1 MERVILAGSGFF
13 IRDKF
18 SFNQGIKG
26 DNYSMATP
34 RFDGVELFLQ
44 IVESGNLTEAA
55 ERLNLTRSAVGKG
68 LARLE
73 ARLGTCLLQRS
84 TRRQRLTE
92 DGQAYYEHCLRALAE
107 LEAAESVLESGRQQ
121 PRGRLRASL
130 PLAFGHHYAAPAL
143 WGLLD
148 RFAQL
153 EIDISFSDRLIDVAQ
168 EGSDLAVRIGALPDT
183 DRLSA
188 RRLGEQAIGLAAAPA
203 YLRRVGRIECL
214 EDLAGH
220 RGIAYRCN
228 APRLEWELNDA
239 QGRPHRARVA
249 SPLMMDDLQAVA
261 DAAIAGVGLAWL
273 PSWLIAHYVLRG
285 QLEAVLPSYREQ
297 PAPIHVIWP
306 TAAHMP
312 AKTRCAIDALVAGTP
327 SCLAGS

>member
-1 MERVILAGSGFF
+1 MS
-13 IRDKF
+13 
-18 SFNQGIKG
+18 
-26 DNYSMATP
+26 TP

-44 IVESGNLTEAA
+44 IVESGSLSAAA

-92 DGQAYYEHCLRALAE
+92 DGQAYYEHCLRALSE

-143 WGLLD
+143 WGLMD
-148 RFAQL
+148 RYAQL
-153 EIDISFSDRLIDVAQ
+153 EIEICFSDRIIDLAQ
-168 EGSDLAVRIGALPDT
+168 EGFDIAVRIGPLPDT

-188 RRLGEQAIGLAAAPA
+188 RRLGEQVMGLAASPA
-203 YLRRVGRIECL
+203 YLQRSERIERI
-214 EDLAGH
+214 EDLAVH
-220 RGIAYRCN
+220 RGIAYRSN
-228 APRLEWELNDA
+228 TAHRSRL
-239 QGRPHRARVA
+239 VT
-249 SPLMMDDLQAVA
+249 PLVLDDLQAVA

-273 PSWLIAHYVLRG
+273 PSWLIAHYALRG
-285 QLEAVLPSYREQ
+285 QLEAVLPGYREQ

-306 TAAHMP
+306 TAPHMP
-312 AKTRCAIDALVAGTP
+312 AKTRCAIDALVAATP

>member
-1 MERVILAGSGFF
+1 
-13 IRDKF
+13 
-18 SFNQGIKG
+18 
-26 DNYSMATP
+26 MATP

-121 PRGRLRASL
+121 PRGRLRVSV

-143 WGLLD
+143 WALLD
-148 RFAQL
+148 RYPEL
-153 EIDISFSDRLIDVAQ
+153 EIDICFSDRMIDLVQ
-168 EGSDLAVRIGALPDT
+168 EGFDMAVRIGPLPDT

-188 RRLGEQAIGLAAAPA
+188 RRLGQQVMGLAASPA
-203 YLRRVGRIECL
+203 YLQRKGAIGSI
-214 EDLAGH
+214 EDLAAH
-220 RGIAYRCN
+220 RGIAYRSN
-228 APRLEWELNDA
+228 TAQRSRL
-239 QGRPHRARVA
+239 A
-249 SPLMMDDLQAVA
+249 SPLIVDDLQAVA

-273 PSWLIAHYVLRG
+273 PSWLVAHYALRG
-285 QLEAVLPSYREQ
+285 QLQAVLPSYREQ

-312 AKTRCAIDALVAGTP
+312 AKTRCAIDALVAATP

>member
-1 MERVILAGSGFF
+1 
-13 IRDKF
+13 
-18 SFNQGIKG
+18 
-26 DNYSMATP
+26 MATP

-121 PRGRLRASL
+121 PRGRLRVSV

-143 WGLLD
+143 WALLD
-148 RFAQL
+148 RYPEL
-153 EIDISFSDRLIDVAQ
+153 EIDLCFSDRMIDLVQ
-168 EGSDLAVRIGALPDT
+168 EGFDMAVRIGPLPDT

-188 RRLGEQAIGLAAAPA
+188 RRLGQQAMGLAASPA
-203 YLRRVGRIECL
+203 YLQRKGAIGSI
-214 EDLAGH
+214 EDLAAH
-220 RGIAYRCN
+220 RGIAYRSN
-228 APRLEWELNDA
+228 TAQRSRL
-239 QGRPHRARVA
+239 A
-249 SPLMMDDLQAVA
+249 SPLIVDDLQAVA

-273 PSWLIAHYVLRG
+273 PSWLIAHYALRG
-285 QLEAVLPSYREQ
+285 QLQAVLPSYREQ

-312 AKTRCAIDALVAGTP
+312 AKTRCAIDALVTATP

>member
-1 MERVILAGSGFF
+1 
-13 IRDKF
+13 
-18 SFNQGIKG
+18 
-26 DNYSMATP
+26 MATP

-44 IVESGNLTEAA
+44 VVESGNLTEAA

-121 PRGRLRASL
+121 PRGRLRVSV

-143 WGLLD
+143 WALLD
-148 RFAQL
+148 RYPEL
-153 EIDISFSDRLIDVAQ
+153 EIDLCFSDRMIDLVQ
-168 EGSDLAVRIGALPDT
+168 EGFDMAVRIGPLPDT

-188 RRLGEQAIGLAAAPA
+188 RRLGQQVMGLAASPA
-203 YLRRVGRIECL
+203 YLQRKGAIESI
-214 EDLAGH
+214 EDLAAH
-220 RGIAYRCN
+220 RGIAYRSN
-228 APRLEWELNDA
+228 TAQRSRL
-239 QGRPHRARVA
+239 V
-249 SPLMMDDLQAVA
+249 SPLILDDLQAVA

-273 PSWLIAHYVLRG
+273 PSWLIAHYALRG
-285 QLEAVLPSYREQ
+285 QLQAVLPSYREQ

-312 AKTRCAIDALVAGTP
+312 AKTRCAIDALVAATP

>member
-1 MERVILAGSGFF
+1 
-13 IRDKF
+13 
-18 SFNQGIKG
+18 
-26 DNYSMATP
+26 MATP

-121 PRGRLRASL
+121 PRGRLRASV

-143 WGLLD
+143 WGLME
-148 RFAQL
+148 RYPEL
-153 EIDISFSDRLIDVAQ
+153 EIEICFSDRMIDLAQ
-168 EGSDLAVRIGALPDT
+168 ERFDMAVRIGPLPDT

-188 RRLGEQAIGLAAAPA
+188 RRLGQQVMGLAASPA
-203 YLRRVGRIECL
+203 YVQRRGRIERI
-214 EDLAGH
+214 EDLATH
-220 RGIAYRCN
+220 RGIAYRSN
-228 APRLEWELNDA
+228 TTAHHARL
-239 QGRPHRARVA
+239 A
-249 SPLMMDDLQAVA
+249 SPLVLDDLQAVA

-273 PSWLIAHYVLRG
+273 PSWLIAHYALRG
-285 QLEAVLPSYREQ
+285 QLQAVLPSYREQ

-312 AKTRCAIDALVAGTP
+312 AKTRCAIDALVAATP

>member
-1 MERVILAGSGFF
+1 
-13 IRDKF
+13 
-18 SFNQGIKG
+18 
-26 DNYSMATP
+26 MATP

-55 ERLNLTRSAVGKG
+55 EHLNLTRSAVGKG

-121 PRGRLRASL
+121 PRGRLRVSV

-143 WGLLD
+143 WALLD
-148 RFAQL
+148 RYPEL
-153 EIDISFSDRLIDVAQ
+153 EIDICFSDRMIDLVQ
-168 EGSDLAVRIGALPDT
+168 EGFDMAVRIGPLPDT

-188 RRLGEQAIGLAAAPA
+188 RRLGQQVMGLAASPA
-203 YLRRVGRIECL
+203 YLQRKGAIGSI
-214 EDLAGH
+214 EDLAAH
-220 RGIAYRCN
+220 RGIAYRSN
-228 APRLEWELNDA
+228 TAQRSRL
-239 QGRPHRARVA
+239 A
-249 SPLMMDDLQAVA
+249 SPLIVDDLQAVA

-273 PSWLIAHYVLRG
+273 PSWLIAHYALRG
-285 QLEAVLPSYREQ
+285 QLQAVLPSYREQ

-312 AKTRCAIDALVAGTP
+312 AKTRCAIDALVAATP

>member
-1 MERVILAGSGFF
+1 
-13 IRDKF
+13 
-18 SFNQGIKG
+18 
-26 DNYSMATP
+26 MATP

-44 IVESGNLTEAA
+44 IVERGNLTEAA

-121 PRGRLRASL
+121 PRGRLRVSV

-143 WGLLD
+143 WALLD
-148 RFAQL
+148 RYPEL
-153 EIDISFSDRLIDVAQ
+153 EIDLCFSDRMIDLVQ
-168 EGSDLAVRIGALPDT
+168 EGFDMAVRIGPLPDT

-188 RRLGEQAIGLAAAPA
+188 RRLGQQAMGLAASPA
-203 YLRRVGRIECL
+203 YLQRKGAIDSID
-214 EDLAGH
+214 DLAAH
-220 RGIAYRCN
+220 RGIAYRSN
-228 APRLEWELNDA
+228 TAQRSRL
-239 QGRPHRARVA
+239 A
-249 SPLMMDDLQAVA
+249 SPLIVDDLQAVA

-273 PSWLIAHYVLRG
+273 PSWLIAHYALRG
-285 QLEAVLPSYREQ
+285 QLQAVLPSYREQ

-312 AKTRCAIDALVAGTP
+312 AKTRCAIDALVAATP

>member
-1 MERVILAGSGFF
+1 MS
-13 IRDKF
+13 
-18 SFNQGIKG
+18 
-26 DNYSMATP
+26 TP

-44 IVESGNLTEAA
+44 IVESGSLSAAA

-143 WGLLD
+143 WGLMARYPD
-148 RFAQL
+148 L
-153 EIDISFSDRLIDVAQ
+153 EIDICFSDRMIDLAQ
-168 EGSDLAVRIGALPDT
+168 EGFDIAVRIGPLPDT

-188 RRLGEQAIGLAAAPA
+188 RRLGEQFMGLAASPA
-203 YLRRVGRIECL
+203 YLQRRGRIECI
-214 EDLAGH
+214 EALAAH
-220 RGIAYRCN
+220 RGIAYRSN
-228 APRLEWELNDA
+228 NVHRSRL
-239 QGRPHRARVA
+239 VT
-249 SPLMMDDLQAVA
+249 PLVLDDLQAVA
-261 DAAIAGVGLAWL
+261 DATIAGVGLAWL
-273 PSWLIAHYVLRG
+273 PSWLIAHYALRG
-285 QLEAVLPSYREQ
+285 QLEAVLPDYREQ

-306 TAAHMP
+306 TAPHMP
-312 AKTRCAIDALVAGTP
+312 AKTRCAIDALVAATP
-327 SCLAGS
+327 NCLAGS

>member
-1 MERVILAGSGFF
+1 
-13 IRDKF
+13 
-18 SFNQGIKG
+18 
-26 DNYSMATP
+26 MATP

-44 IVESGNLTEAA
+44 VVESGNLTEAA

-121 PRGRLRASL
+121 PRGRLRVSV

-143 WGLLD
+143 WALMD
-148 RFAQL
+148 SYPEL
-153 EIDISFSDRLIDVAQ
+153 EIDICFSDRMIDLVQ
-168 EGSDLAVRIGALPDT
+168 EGFDIAVRIGPLPDT

-188 RRLGEQAIGLAAAPA
+188 RRLGQQVMGLAASPA
-203 YLRRVGRIECL
+203 YLQRKGAIESI
-214 EDLAGH
+214 EDLAAH
-220 RGIAYRCN
+220 RGIAYRSN
-228 APRLEWELNDA
+228 TAQRSRL
-239 QGRPHRARVA
+239 V
-249 SPLMMDDLQAVA
+249 SPLILDDLQAVA

-273 PSWLIAHYVLRG
+273 PSWLIAHYALRG
-285 QLEAVLPSYREQ
+285 QLQAVLPSYREQ

-312 AKTRCAIDALVAGTP
+312 AKTRCAIDALVAATP

>member
-1 MERVILAGSGFF
+1 M
-13 IRDKF
+13 
-18 SFNQGIKG
+18 GIKG
-26 DNYSMATP
+26 DNQTMATP

-73 ARLGTCLLQRS
+73 ARLGTRLLQRS
-84 TRRQRLTE
+84 TRRQHLTE

-121 PRGRLRASL
+121 PRGRLRVSV

-143 WGLLD
+143 WGLMD
-148 RFAQL
+148 RYPQL
-153 EIDISFSDRLIDVAQ
+153 EIEISFSDRMIDLVQ
-168 EGSDLAVRIGALPDT
+168 EGFDIAIRIGDLPDT
-183 DRLSA
+183 DRLNA
-188 RRLGEQAIGLAAAPA
+188 RRLGAQSMGLAASPA
-203 YLRRVGRIECL
+203 YLQRVGRIDAID
-214 EDLAGH
+214 DLTGH
-220 RGIAYRCN
+220 RGIAYRTN
-228 APRLEWELNDA
+228 T
-239 QGRPHRARVA
+239 PHRSRVV
-249 SPLMMDDLQAVA
+249 SPLVLDDLQAVA

-285 QLEAVLPSYREQ
+285 QLEAVLPGYREQ
-297 PAPIHVIWP
+297 PSPIHVIWP
-306 TAAHMP
+306 TAPHMP
-312 AKTRCAIDALVAGTP
+312 AKIRCAIDALVAATP

>member
-1 MERVILAGSGFF
+1 
-13 IRDKF
+13 
-18 SFNQGIKG
+18 
-26 DNYSMATP
+26 MATP

-73 ARLGTCLLQRS
+73 ARLGTRLLQRS
-84 TRRQRLTE
+84 TRRQCLTE

-121 PRGRLRASL
+121 PRGRLRVSV

-148 RFAQL
+148 HYPEL
-153 EIDISFSDRLIDVAQ
+153 EIEISFSDRLVDVAQ
-168 EGSDLAVRIGALPDT
+168 EGFDLTVRIGQLPDT

-188 RRLGEQAIGLAAAPA
+188 RRLGEQAMGLGASPA
-203 YLRRVGRIECL
+203 YLQRCGRVERIE
-214 EDLAGH
+214 DLVGH
-220 RGIAYRCN
+220 RGIGYGGAG
-228 APRLEWELNDA
+228 PRSGWALSDE
-239 QGRPHRARVA
+239 QGRLHHARVA
-249 SPLMMDDLQAVA
+249 SPLWLDDLQAVA

-273 PSWLIAHYVLRG
+273 PSWLLAHYVLRG
-285 QLEAVLPSYREQ
+285 QLEPVLTNYRGQ
-297 PAPIHVIWP
+297 PLPIHVVWP
-306 TAAHMP
+306 TAPYMP
-312 AKTRCAIDALVAGTP
+312 AKTRCAIDALVAATP

>member
-1 MERVILAGSGFF
+1 MS
-13 IRDKF
+13 
-18 SFNQGIKG
+18 
-26 DNYSMATP
+26 TP

-44 IVESGNLTEAA
+44 IVESGSLSAAA

-143 WGLLD
+143 WGLMARYPD
-148 RFAQL
+148 L
-153 EIDISFSDRLIDVAQ
+153 EIDICFSDRMIDLTQ
-168 EGSDLAVRIGALPDT
+168 EGFDIAVRIGPLPDT

-188 RRLGEQAIGLAAAPA
+188 RRLGEQVMGLAASPA
-203 YLRRVGRIECL
+203 YLQRRGRIEHI
-214 EDLAGH
+214 EELAAH
-220 RGIAYRCN
+220 RGIAYRSN
-228 APRLEWELNDA
+228 NVHRSRL
-239 QGRPHRARVA
+239 VT
-249 SPLMMDDLQAVA
+249 PLVLDDLQAVA
-261 DAAIAGVGLAWL
+261 DATIAGVGLAWL
-273 PSWLIAHYVLRG
+273 PSWLIAHYALRG
-285 QLEAVLPSYREQ
+285 QLEAVLPDYREQ

-306 TAAHMP
+306 TAPHMP
-312 AKTRCAIDALVAGTP
+312 AKTRCAIDALVAATP
-327 SCLAGS
+327 SCLGGS

>member
-1 MERVILAGSGFF
+1 
-13 IRDKF
+13 
-18 SFNQGIKG
+18 
-26 DNYSMATP
+26 MATP

-107 LEAAESVLESGRQQ
+107 LETAESVLESGRQQ
-121 PRGRLRASL
+121 PRGRLRVSV

-143 WGLLD
+143 WALLD
-148 RFAQL
+148 RYPEL
-153 EIDISFSDRLIDVAQ
+153 EIDLCFSDRMIDLVQ
-168 EGSDLAVRIGALPDT
+168 EGFDMAVRIGPLPDT

-188 RRLGEQAIGLAAAPA
+188 RRLGQQAMGLAASPA
-203 YLRRVGRIECL
+203 YLQRKGAIGSI
-214 EDLAGH
+214 EDLAAH
-220 RGIAYRCN
+220 RGIAYRSN
-228 APRLEWELNDA
+228 TAQRSRL
-239 QGRPHRARVA
+239 A
-249 SPLMMDDLQAVA
+249 SPLIVDDLQAVA

-273 PSWLIAHYVLRG
+273 PSWLIAHYALRG
-285 QLEAVLPSYREQ
+285 QLQAVLPSYREQ

-312 AKTRCAIDALVAGTP
+312 AKTRCAIDALVAATP

>member
-1 MERVILAGSGFF
+1 
-13 IRDKF
+13 
-18 SFNQGIKG
+18 
-26 DNYSMATP
+26 MATP

-121 PRGRLRASL
+121 PRGRLRVSV

-143 WGLLD
+143 WALLD
-148 RFAQL
+148 RYPEL
-153 EIDISFSDRLIDVAQ
+153 EIDICFSDRMIDLVQ
-168 EGSDLAVRIGALPDT
+168 EGFDMAVRIGPLPDT

-188 RRLGEQAIGLAAAPA
+188 RRLGQQAMGLAASPG
-203 YLRRVGRIECL
+203 YLQRKGAIGSI
-214 EDLAGH
+214 EDLAAH
-220 RGIAYRCN
+220 RGIAYRSN
-228 APRLEWELNDA
+228 TAQRSRL
-239 QGRPHRARVA
+239 A
-249 SPLMMDDLQAVA
+249 SPLIVDDLQAVA

-273 PSWLIAHYVLRG
+273 PSWLIAHYALRG
-285 QLEAVLPSYREQ
+285 QLQAVLPSYREQ

-312 AKTRCAIDALVAGTP
+312 AKTRCAIDALVAATP

>member
-1 MERVILAGSGFF
+1 
-13 IRDKF
+13 
-18 SFNQGIKG
+18 
-26 DNYSMATP
+26 MATP

-121 PRGRLRASL
+121 PRGRLRVSV

-143 WGLLD
+143 WALMD
-148 RFAQL
+148 SYPEL
-153 EIDISFSDRLIDVAQ
+153 EIDLCFSDRMIDLVQ
-168 EGSDLAVRIGALPDT
+168 EGFDIAVRIGPLPDT

-188 RRLGEQAIGLAAAPA
+188 RRLGQQVMGLAASPA
-203 YLRRVGRIECL
+203 YLQRKGAIESI
-214 EDLAGH
+214 EDLAAH
-220 RGIAYRCN
+220 RGIAYRSN
-228 APRLEWELNDA
+228 TAQRSRL
-239 QGRPHRARVA
+239 V
-249 SPLMMDDLQAVA
+249 SPLILDDLQAVA

-273 PSWLIAHYVLRG
+273 PSWLIAHYALRG
-285 QLEAVLPSYREQ
+285 QLQAVLPSYREQ

>member
-1 MERVILAGSGFF
+1 
-13 IRDKF
+13 
-18 SFNQGIKG
+18 
-26 DNYSMATP
+26 MATP

-121 PRGRLRASL
+121 PRGRLRVSV

-143 WGLLD
+143 WALMD
-148 RFAQL
+148 SYPEL
-153 EIDISFSDRLIDVAQ
+153 EIDLCFSDRMIDLVQ
-168 EGSDLAVRIGALPDT
+168 EGFDMAVRIGPLPDT

-188 RRLGEQAIGLAAAPA
+188 RRLGQQAMGLAASPA
-203 YLRRVGRIECL
+203 YLQRKGAIESI
-214 EDLAGH
+214 EDLAAH
-220 RGIAYRCN
+220 RGIAYRSN
-228 APRLEWELNDA
+228 TAQRSRL
-239 QGRPHRARVA
+239 V
-249 SPLMMDDLQAVA
+249 SPLILDDLQAVA

-273 PSWLIAHYVLRG
+273 PSWLIAHYALRG
-285 QLEAVLPSYREQ
+285 QLQAVLPSYREQ

-312 AKTRCAIDALVAGTP
+312 AKTRCAIDALVAATP

>member
-1 MERVILAGSGFF
+1 
-13 IRDKF
+13 
-18 SFNQGIKG
+18 
-26 DNYSMATP
+26 MATP

-121 PRGRLRASL
+121 PRGRLRVSV

-143 WGLLD
+143 WALLD
-148 RFAQL
+148 RYPEL
-153 EIDISFSDRLIDVAQ
+153 EIDICFSDRMIDLVQ
-168 EGSDLAVRIGALPDT
+168 EGFDMAVRIGPLPDT

-188 RRLGEQAIGLAAAPA
+188 RRLGQQAMGLAASPG
-203 YLRRVGRIECL
+203 YLQRKGAIGSI
-214 EDLAGH
+214 EDLAAH
-220 RGIAYRCN
+220 RGIAYRSN
-228 APRLEWELNDA
+228 TAQRSRL
-239 QGRPHRARVA
+239 A
-249 SPLMMDDLQAVA
+249 SPLIVDDLQAVA

-273 PSWLIAHYVLRG
+273 PSWLIAHYALRG
-285 QLEAVLPSYREQ
+285 QLQAVLPSYREQ

-312 AKTRCAIDALVAGTP
+312 AKTRCAIDALVAATRVAWRVASP
-327 SCLAGS
+327 IQS

>member
-1 MERVILAGSGFF
+1 
-13 IRDKF
+13 
-18 SFNQGIKG
+18 
-26 DNYSMATP
+26 MATP

-121 PRGRLRASL
+121 PRGRLRVSV

-143 WGLLD
+143 WALLD
-148 RFAQL
+148 RYPEL
-153 EIDISFSDRLIDVAQ
+153 EIDICFSDRMIDLVQ
-168 EGSDLAVRIGALPDT
+168 EGFDMAVRIGPLPDT

-188 RRLGEQAIGLAAAPA
+188 RRLGQQVMGLAASPA
-203 YLRRVGRIECL
+203 YLQRKGAIGSI
-214 EDLAGH
+214 EDLAAH
-220 RGIAYRCN
+220 RGIAYRSN
-228 APRLEWELNDA
+228 TAQRSRL
-239 QGRPHRARVA
+239 A
-249 SPLMMDDLQAVA
+249 SPLIVDDLQAVA

-273 PSWLIAHYVLRG
+273 PSWLIAHYALRG
-285 QLEAVLPSYREQ
+285 QLQAVLPSYREQ

-312 AKTRCAIDALVAGTP
+312 AKTRCAIDALVTATP

>member
-1 MERVILAGSGFF
+1 
-13 IRDKF
+13 
-18 SFNQGIKG
+18 
-26 DNYSMATP
+26 
-34 RFDGVELFLQ
+34 VELFLQ

-121 PRGRLRASL
+121 PRGRLRVSV

-143 WGLLD
+143 WALLD
-148 RFAQL
+148 RYPEL
-153 EIDISFSDRLIDVAQ
+153 EIDICFSDRMIDLVQ
-168 EGSDLAVRIGALPDT
+168 EGFDMAVRIGPLPDT

-188 RRLGEQAIGLAAAPA
+188 RRLGQQVMGLAASPA
-203 YLRRVGRIECL
+203 YLQRKGAIGSI
-214 EDLAGH
+214 EDLAAH
-220 RGIAYRCN
+220 RGIAYRSN
-228 APRLEWELNDA
+228 TAQRSRL
-239 QGRPHRARVA
+239 A
-249 SPLMMDDLQAVA
+249 SPLIVDDLQAVA

-273 PSWLIAHYVLRG
+273 PSWLIAHYALRG
-285 QLEAVLPSYREQ
+285 QLQAVLPSYREQ

-312 AKTRCAIDALVAGTP
+312 AKTRCAIDALVAATP

>member
-1 MERVILAGSGFF
+1 
-13 IRDKF
+13 
-18 SFNQGIKG
+18 
-26 DNYSMATP
+26 MATP

-73 ARLGTCLLQRS
+73 ARLGTSLLQRS

-143 WGLLD
+143 WGLMD
-148 RFAQL
+148 RFPQL
-153 EIDISFSDRLIDVAQ
+153 EIEISFSDRLIDLAQ
-168 EGSDLAVRIGALPDT
+168 EGFDLAVRIGALPDT

-188 RRLGEQAIGLAAAPA
+188 RRLGEQAIALAASPA
-203 YLRRVGRIECL
+203 YLQRTPRIDSI
-214 EDLAGH
+214 EDMAVH
-220 RGIAYRCN
+220 RGIAYRSN
-228 APRLEWELNDA
+228 AS
-239 QGRPHRARVA
+239 HRERVA
-249 SPLMMDDLQAVA
+249 SPLILDDLQAVA

-285 QLEAVLPSYREQ
+285 QLQAVLPGHRER
-297 PAPIHVIWP
+297 PMPIHVIWP
-306 TAAHMP
+306 TATHMP

>member
-1 MERVILAGSGFF
+1 
-13 IRDKF
+13 
-18 SFNQGIKG
+18 
-26 DNYSMATP
+26 MATP

-121 PRGRLRASL
+121 PRGRLRVSV

-143 WGLLD
+143 WALLD
-148 RFAQL
+148 RYPEL
-153 EIDISFSDRLIDVAQ
+153 EIDMCFSDRMIDLVQ
-168 EGSDLAVRIGALPDT
+168 EGFDMAVRIGPLPDT

-188 RRLGEQAIGLAAAPA
+188 RRLGQQVMGLAASPA
-203 YLRRVGRIECL
+203 YLQRTARIDSID
-214 EDLAGH
+214 DLSTH
-220 RGIAYRCN
+220 RGIGYRSN
-228 APRLEWELNDA
+228 TAHRSRL
-239 QGRPHRARVA
+239 A
-249 SPLMMDDLQAVA
+249 SPLILDDLQAVA
-261 DAAIAGVGLAWL
+261 DATIAGVGLAWL
-273 PSWLIAHYVLRG
+273 PSWLIAHYALRG
-285 QLEAVLPSYREQ
+285 QLQAVLPSYREQ

-312 AKTRCAIDALVAGTP
+312 AKTRCAIDALVAATP

>member
-1 MERVILAGSGFF
+1 
-13 IRDKF
+13 
-18 SFNQGIKG
+18 
-26 DNYSMATP
+26 MATP

-121 PRGRLRASL
+121 PRGRLRVSV

-143 WGLLD
+143 WALLD
-148 RFAQL
+148 RYPEL
-153 EIDISFSDRLIDVAQ
+153 EIDICFSDRMIDLVQ
-168 EGSDLAVRIGALPDT
+168 EGFDMAVRIGPLPDT

-188 RRLGEQAIGLAAAPA
+188 RRLGQQAMGLAASPA
-203 YLRRVGRIECL
+203 YLQRKGAIGSI
-214 EDLAGH
+214 EDLAAH
-220 RGIAYRCN
+220 RGIAYRSN
-228 APRLEWELNDA
+228 TAQRSRL
-239 QGRPHRARVA
+239 A
-249 SPLMMDDLQAVA
+249 SPLIVDDLQAVA

-273 PSWLIAHYVLRG
+273 PSWLIAHYALRG
-285 QLEAVLPSYREQ
+285 QLQAVLPSYREQ

>member
-1 MERVILAGSGFF
+1 
-13 IRDKF
+13 
-18 SFNQGIKG
+18 
-26 DNYSMATP
+26 MATP

-121 PRGRLRASL
+121 PRGRLRVSV

-143 WGLLD
+143 WALLD
-148 RFAQL
+148 RYPEL
-153 EIDISFSDRLIDVAQ
+153 EIDLCFSDRMIDLVQ
-168 EGSDLAVRIGALPDT
+168 EGFDMAVRIGPLPDT

-188 RRLGEQAIGLAAAPA
+188 RRLGQQVMGLAASPA
-203 YLRRVGRIECL
+203 YLQRKGAIGSI
-214 EDLAGH
+214 EDLAAH
-220 RGIAYRCN
+220 RGIAYRSN
-228 APRLEWELNDA
+228 TAQRSRL
-239 QGRPHRARVA
+239 A
-249 SPLMMDDLQAVA
+249 SPLILDDLQAVA

-273 PSWLIAHYVLRG
+273 PSWLIAHYALRG
-285 QLEAVLPSYREQ
+285 QLQAVLPSYREQ

-312 AKTRCAIDALVAGTP
+312 AKTRCAIDALVAATP

>member
-1 MERVILAGSGFF
+1 
-13 IRDKF
+13 
-18 SFNQGIKG
+18 
-26 DNYSMATP
+26 MATP

-121 PRGRLRASL
+121 PRGRLRVSV

-143 WGLLD
+143 WALMD
-148 RFAQL
+148 SYPEL
-153 EIDISFSDRLIDVAQ
+153 EIDLCFSDRMIDLVQ
-168 EGSDLAVRIGALPDT
+168 EGFDIAVRIGPLPDT

-188 RRLGEQAIGLAAAPA
+188 RRLGEQAMGLAASPA
-203 YLRRVGRIECL
+203 YLQRKGAIESI
-214 EDLAGH
+214 EDLAVH
-220 RGIAYRCN
+220 RGIAYRSNTAQCS
-228 APRLEWELNDA
+228 RL
-239 QGRPHRARVA
+239 A
-249 SPLMMDDLQAVA
+249 SPLIVDDLQAVA

-273 PSWLIAHYVLRG
+273 PSWLIAHYALRG
-285 QLEAVLPSYREQ
+285 QSVLPSYREQ

-312 AKTRCAIDALVAGTP
+312 AKTRCAIDALVAATP

>member
-1 MERVILAGSGFF
+1 MS
-13 IRDKF
+13 
-18 SFNQGIKG
+18 
-26 DNYSMATP
+26 TP

-44 IVESGNLTEAA
+44 IVESGSLSAAA

-143 WGLLD
+143 WGLMARYPD
-148 RFAQL
+148 L
-153 EIDISFSDRLIDVAQ
+153 EIDICFSDRMIDLTQ
-168 EGSDLAVRIGALPDT
+168 EGFDIAVRIGPLPDT

-188 RRLGEQAIGLAAAPA
+188 RRLGEQVMGLAASPA
-203 YLRRVGRIECL
+203 YLQRRGRIECI
-214 EDLAGH
+214 EALAAH
-220 RGIAYRCN
+220 RGIAYRSN
-228 APRLEWELNDA
+228 NVHRSRL
-239 QGRPHRARVA
+239 VT
-249 SPLMMDDLQAVA
+249 PLVLDDLQAVA
-261 DAAIAGVGLAWL
+261 DATIAGVGLAWL
-273 PSWLIAHYVLRG
+273 PSWLIAHYALRG
-285 QLEAVLPSYREQ
+285 QLEAVLPDYREQ

-306 TAAHMP
+306 TAPHMP
-312 AKTRCAIDALVAGTP
+312 AKTRCAIDALVAATP
-327 SCLAGS
+327 SCLGGS

>member
-1 MERVILAGSGFF
+1 
-13 IRDKF
+13 
-18 SFNQGIKG
+18 
-26 DNYSMATP
+26 MATP

-121 PRGRLRASL
+121 PRGRLRVSV

-143 WGLLD
+143 WALMD
-148 RFAQL
+148 SYPEL
-153 EIDISFSDRLIDVAQ
+153 EIDLCFSDRMIDLVQ
-168 EGSDLAVRIGALPDT
+168 EGFDIAVRIGPLPDT

-188 RRLGEQAIGLAAAPA
+188 RRLGQQVMGLAASPV
-203 YLRRVGRIECL
+203 YLQRKGAIESI
-214 EDLAGH
+214 EDLAVH
-220 RGIAYRCN
+220 RGIAYRSN
-228 APRLEWELNDA
+228 TTQRSRL
-239 QGRPHRARVA
+239 A
-249 SPLMMDDLQAVA
+249 SPLIVDDLQAVA

-273 PSWLIAHYVLRG
+273 PSWLIAHYALRG
-285 QLEAVLPSYREQ
+285 QLQAVLPSYREQ

-312 AKTRCAIDALVAGTP
+312 AKTRCAIDALVAATP

>member
-1 MERVILAGSGFF
+1 
-13 IRDKF
+13 
-18 SFNQGIKG
+18 
-26 DNYSMATP
+26 MATP

-121 PRGRLRASL
+121 PRGRLRVSV

-143 WGLLD
+143 WALLD
-148 RFAQL
+148 RYPEL
-153 EIDISFSDRLIDVAQ
+153 EIDICFSDRMIDLVQ
-168 EGSDLAVRIGALPDT
+168 EGFDMAVRIGPLPDT

-188 RRLGEQAIGLAAAPA
+188 RRLGQQVMGLAASPA
-203 YLRRVGRIECL
+203 YLQRKGAIGSI
-214 EDLAGH
+214 EDLAAH
-220 RGIAYRCN
+220 RGIAYRSN
-228 APRLEWELNDA
+228 TAQRSRL
-239 QGRPHRARVA
+239 A
-249 SPLMMDDLQAVA
+249 SPLIVDDLQAVA

-273 PSWLIAHYVLRG
+273 PSWLIAHYALRG
-285 QLEAVLPSYREQ
+285 QLQAVLPSYREQ

-312 AKTRCAIDALVAGTP
+312 AKTRCAIDALVAATP

>member
-1 MERVILAGSGFF
+1 
-13 IRDKF
+13 
-18 SFNQGIKG
+18 
-26 DNYSMATP
+26 MATP

-44 IVESGNLTEAA
+44 VVESGNLTEAA

-121 PRGRLRASL
+121 PRGRLRVSV

-143 WGLLD
+143 WALMDSYPELELD
-148 RFAQL
+148 L
-153 EIDISFSDRLIDVAQ
+153 CFSDRMIDLVQ
-168 EGSDLAVRIGALPDT
+168 EGFDIAVRIGPLPDT

-188 RRLGEQAIGLAAAPA
+188 RRLGQQVMGLAASPA
-203 YLRRVGRIECL
+203 YLQRKGAIESI
-214 EDLAGH
+214 EDLAAH
-220 RGIAYRCN
+220 RGIAYRSN
-228 APRLEWELNDA
+228 TAQRSRL
-239 QGRPHRARVA
+239 V
-249 SPLMMDDLQAVA
+249 SPLILDDLQAVA

-273 PSWLIAHYVLRG
+273 PSWLIAHYALRG
-285 QLEAVLPSYREQ
+285 QLQAVLPSYREQ

-312 AKTRCAIDALVAGTP
+312 AKTRCAIDALVAATP

>member
-1 MERVILAGSGFF
+1 MS
-13 IRDKF
+13 
-18 SFNQGIKG
+18 
-26 DNYSMATP
+26 TP

-44 IVESGNLTEAA
+44 IVESGSLSAAA

-143 WGLLD
+143 WGLMARYPD
-148 RFAQL
+148 L
-153 EIDISFSDRLIDVAQ
+153 EIDICFSDRMIDLAQ
-168 EGSDLAVRIGALPDT
+168 EGFDIAVRIGPLPDT

-188 RRLGEQAIGLAAAPA
+188 RRLGEQVMGLAASPA
-203 YLRRVGRIECL
+203 YLQRRGRIERI
-214 EDLAGH
+214 EALAAH
-220 RGIAYRCN
+220 RGIAYRSN
-228 APRLEWELNDA
+228 NVHRSRL
-239 QGRPHRARVA
+239 VT
-249 SPLMMDDLQAVA
+249 PLVLDDLQAVA
-261 DAAIAGVGLAWL
+261 DATIAGVGLAWL
-273 PSWLIAHYVLRG
+273 PSWLIAHYALRG
-285 QLEAVLPSYREQ
+285 QLEAVLPDYREQ

-306 TAAHMP
+306 TAPHMP
-312 AKTRCAIDALVAGTP
+312 AKTRCAIDALVAATP

>member
-1 MERVILAGSGFF
+1 
-13 IRDKF
+13 
-18 SFNQGIKG
+18 
-26 DNYSMATP
+26 MATP

-121 PRGRLRASL
+121 PRGRLRASV

-143 WGLLD
+143 WGLMD
-148 RFAQL
+148 RYPEL
-153 EIDISFSDRLIDVAQ
+153 EIEICFSDRMIDLAQ
-168 EGSDLAVRIGALPDT
+168 EGFDLAVRIGPLPDT

-188 RRLGEQAIGLAAAPA
+188 RRLGQQVMGLAASPA
-203 YLRRVGRIECL
+203 YVQRRGSIERI
-214 EDLAGH
+214 EDLATH
-220 RGIAYRCN
+220 RGIAYRSN
-228 APRLEWELNDA
+228 TTAHHARL
-239 QGRPHRARVA
+239 A
-249 SPLMMDDLQAVA
+249 SPLVLDDLQAVA

-273 PSWLIAHYVLRG
+273 PSWLIAHYALRG
-285 QLEAVLPSYREQ
+285 QLQAVLPSYREQ

-312 AKTRCAIDALVAGTP
+312 AKTRCAIDALVAATP

>member
-1 MERVILAGSGFF
+1 MS
-13 IRDKF
+13 
-18 SFNQGIKG
+18 
-26 DNYSMATP
+26 TP
-34 RFDGVELFLQ
+34 RFDGVVLFLQ
-44 IVESGNLTEAA
+44 VVESGSLSAAA

-73 ARLGTCLLQRS
+73 ARLGTRLLQRS

-143 WGLLD
+143 WGLMELY
-148 RFAQL
+148 AEL
-153 EIDISFSDRLIDVAQ
+153 EIDISFSDRMIDLTQ
-168 EGSDLAVRIGALPDT
+168 EGFDIAVRIGPLPDT
-183 DRLSA
+183 DRLNA
-188 RRLGEQAIGLAAAPA
+188 RRLGEQVMGLTASPA
-203 YLRRVGRIECL
+203 YLQRSERIERI
-214 EDLAGH
+214 EDLAVH
-220 RGIAYRCN
+220 RGIAYRSN
-228 APRLEWELNDA
+228 TAHRSRL
-239 QGRPHRARVA
+239 VT
-249 SPLMMDDLQAVA
+249 PLVLDDLQAVA

-273 PSWLIAHYVLRG
+273 PSWLIAHYALRG
-285 QLEAVLPSYREQ
+285 QLEAVLPGYREQ

-306 TAAHMP
+306 TAPHMP
-312 AKTRCAIDALVAGTP
+312 AKTRCAIDALVAATP

>member
-1 MERVILAGSGFF
+1 MS
-13 IRDKF
+13 
-18 SFNQGIKG
+18 
-26 DNYSMATP
+26 TP

-44 IVESGNLTEAA
+44 IVESGSLSAAA

-143 WGLLD
+143 WGLMERYPD
-148 RFAQL
+148 L
-153 EIDISFSDRLIDVAQ
+153 EIDICFSDRMIDLAQ
-168 EGSDLAVRIGALPDT
+168 EGFDIAVRIGPLPDT
-183 DRLSA
+183 DHLSA
-188 RRLGEQAIGLAAAPA
+188 RRLGEQVMGLAASPA
-203 YLRRVGRIECL
+203 YLQRRGRIERI
-214 EDLAGH
+214 EALAAH
-220 RGIAYRCN
+220 RGIAYRSN
-228 APRLEWELNDA
+228 SVHRSRL
-239 QGRPHRARVA
+239 VT
-249 SPLMMDDLQAVA
+249 PLVLDDLQAVA

-273 PSWLIAHYVLRG
+273 PSWLIAHYALRG
-285 QLEAVLPSYREQ
+285 QLEAVLPGYREQ

-306 TAAHMP
+306 TAPHMP
-312 AKTRCAIDALVAGTP
+312 AKTRCAIDALVAATP

>member
-1 MERVILAGSGFF
+1 MP
-13 IRDKF
+13 
-18 SFNQGIKG
+18 
-26 DNYSMATP
+26 TP

-73 ARLGTCLLQRS
+73 ARLGTRLLQRS
-84 TRRQRLTE
+84 TRRQHLTE

-121 PRGRLRASL
+121 PRGRLRASV

-143 WGLLD
+143 WGLME
-148 RFAQL
+148 RYPQL
-153 EIDISFSDRLIDVAQ
+153 EIEICFSDRMIDLVQ
-168 EGSDLAVRIGALPDT
+168 EGFDIAVRIGPLPDT

-188 RRLGEQAIGLAAAPA
+188 RRLGEQSVGLAASPA
-203 YLRRVGRIECL
+203 YLQRVGRIEAID
-214 EDLAGH
+214 DLARH
-220 RGIAYRCN
+220 RGIAYRSN
-228 APRLEWELNDA
+228 TA
-239 QGRPHRARVA
+239 QRVA
-249 SPLMMDDLQAVA
+249 SPLVLDDLQAVA

-285 QLEAVLPSYREQ
+285 QLEAVLPGYRDQ
-297 PAPIHVIWP
+297 PSPIHVVWP
-306 TAAHMP
+306 TAPHMP
-312 AKTRCAIDALVAGTP
+312 AKVRCAIDALVAATP

>member
-1 MERVILAGSGFF
+1 
-13 IRDKF
+13 
-18 SFNQGIKG
+18 
-26 DNYSMATP
+26 MATP

-121 PRGRLRASL
+121 PRGRLRVSV

-143 WGLLD
+143 WALLD
-148 RFAQL
+148 RYPEL
-153 EIDISFSDRLIDVAQ
+153 EIDLCFSDRMIDLVQ
-168 EGSDLAVRIGALPDT
+168 EGFDMAVRIGPLPDT

-188 RRLGEQAIGLAAAPA
+188 RPLGQQVMGLAASPA
-203 YLRRVGRIECL
+203 YLQRTARIDTID
-214 EDLAGH
+214 DLSTH
-220 RGIAYRCN
+220 RGIAYRSN
-228 APRLEWELNDA
+228 TAHRSRL
-239 QGRPHRARVA
+239 V
-249 SPLMMDDLQAVA
+249 SPLILDDLQAVA

-273 PSWLIAHYVLRG
+273 PSWLIAHYALRG
-285 QLEAVLPSYREQ
+285 QLQAVLASYREQ

-312 AKTRCAIDALVAGTP
+312 AKTRCAIDALVAATP

>member
-1 MERVILAGSGFF
+1 
-13 IRDKF
+13 
-18 SFNQGIKG
+18 
-26 DNYSMATP
+26 MATP

-55 ERLNLTRSAVGKG
+55 ERLNLTRSAVGKD

-121 PRGRLRASL
+121 PRGRLRVSV

-143 WGLLD
+143 WALLD
-148 RFAQL
+148 RYPEL
-153 EIDISFSDRLIDVAQ
+153 EIDLCFSDRMIDLVQ
-168 EGSDLAVRIGALPDT
+168 EGFDIAVRIGPLPDT

-188 RRLGEQAIGLAAAPA
+188 RRLGQQVMGLAASPA
-203 YLRRVGRIECL
+203 YLQRKGAIESI
-214 EDLAGH
+214 EDLAAH
-220 RGIAYRCN
+220 RGIAYRSN
-228 APRLEWELNDA
+228 TAQRSRL
-239 QGRPHRARVA
+239 V
-249 SPLMMDDLQAVA
+249 SPLILDDLQAVA

-273 PSWLIAHYVLRG
+273 PSWLIAHYALRG
-285 QLEAVLPSYREQ
+285 QLQAVLPSYREQ

-312 AKTRCAIDALVAGTP
+312 AKTRCAIDALVAATP

>member
-1 MERVILAGSGFF
+1 
-13 IRDKF
+13 
-18 SFNQGIKG
+18 
-26 DNYSMATP
+26 MATP

-44 IVESGNLTEAA
+44 VVESGNLTEAA

-68 LARLE
+68 LARRE

-121 PRGRLRASL
+121 PRGRLRVSV

-143 WGLLD
+143 WALMD
-148 RFAQL
+148 SYPEL
-153 EIDISFSDRLIDVAQ
+153 EIDLCFSDRMIDLVQ
-168 EGSDLAVRIGALPDT
+168 EGFDIAVRIGPLPDT

-188 RRLGEQAIGLAAAPA
+188 RRLGQQVMGLAASPA
-203 YLRRVGRIECL
+203 YLQRKGAIESI
-214 EDLAGH
+214 EDLAAH
-220 RGIAYRCN
+220 RGIAYRSN
-228 APRLEWELNDA
+228 TAQRSRL
-239 QGRPHRARVA
+239 V
-249 SPLMMDDLQAVA
+249 SPLILDDLQAVA

-273 PSWLIAHYVLRG
+273 PSWLIAHYALRG
-285 QLEAVLPSYREQ
+285 QLQAVLPSYREQ

-312 AKTRCAIDALVAGTP
+312 AKTRCAIDALVAATP

>member
-1 MERVILAGSGFF
+1 
-13 IRDKF
+13 
-18 SFNQGIKG
+18 
-26 DNYSMATP
+26 MATP

-121 PRGRLRASL
+121 PRGRLRVSV

-143 WGLLD
+143 WALLD
-148 RFAQL
+148 RYPEL
-153 EIDISFSDRLIDVAQ
+153 EIDICFSDRMIDLVQ
-168 EGSDLAVRIGALPDT
+168 EGFDMAVRIGPLPDT

-188 RRLGEQAIGLAAAPA
+188 RRLGQQAMGLAASPV
-203 YLRRVGRIECL
+203 YLQRKGAIGSI
-214 EDLAGH
+214 EDLAAH
-220 RGIAYRCN
+220 RGIAYRSN
-228 APRLEWELNDA
+228 TAQRSRL
-239 QGRPHRARVA
+239 A
-249 SPLMMDDLQAVA
+249 SPLIVDDLQAVA

-273 PSWLIAHYVLRG
+273 PSWLIAHYALRG
-285 QLEAVLPSYREQ
+285 QLQAVLPSYREQ

-312 AKTRCAIDALVAGTP
+312 AKTRCAIDALVAATP